1 MAKISRVGQ
10 IVKASGVKQEEL
22 ARLFGVN
29 QSTISAW
36 CTGRAMPSIESGVA
50 LAKRLGVSL
59 SELYGLEDLDVNLT
73 ANNESVLDRAITG
86 ELHSMTD
93 EQKRATLSYIRFL
106 KYNLT
111 MPTATVDEP
120 NSTDD

>member
-1 MAKISRVGQ
+1 V
-10 IVKASGVKQEEL
+10 
-22 ARLFGVN
+22 
-29 QSTISAW
+29 
-36 CTGRAMPSIESGVA
+36 

-59 SELYGLEDLDVNLT
+59 NELYGLDDLDLKDDENTL
-73 ANNESVLDRAITG
+73 NRAIIG

-106 KYNLT
+106 KYSLT
-111 MPTATVDEP
+111 MPTAPTVDKP